1 MPPVGKDKNTYEL
14 KKQKK
19 IEELNTKQKLRD
31 IKEKKKKKKKIGMGN
46 SIVGEA
52 SLIGRSVEIVQ
63 NSEK

>member
-19 IEELNTKQKLRD
+19 IEELNTKQKLRE
-31 IKEKKKKKKKIGMGN
+31 IKEKKKKKKKIGMG
-46 SIVGEA
+46 IVGEA
-52 SLIGRSVEIVQ
+52 SLIGRSVKIVQ

>member
-19 IEELNTKQKLRD
+19 IEELNTKQKLRE

-46 SIVGEA
+46 TIVG
-52 SLIGRSVEIVQ
+52 RNVEIVQ

>member
-14 KKQKK
+14 KRQKK

-46 SIVGEA
+46 TIV
-52 SLIGRSVEIVQ
+52 GRSVEIVQ

>member
-1 MPPVGKDKNTYEL
+1 MPPVGRDKNTYEL

-19 IEELNTKQKLRD
+19 IEELNIKQKLRD

-46 SIVGEA
+46 TIVG
-52 SLIGRSVEIVQ
+52 RNVEIVQ